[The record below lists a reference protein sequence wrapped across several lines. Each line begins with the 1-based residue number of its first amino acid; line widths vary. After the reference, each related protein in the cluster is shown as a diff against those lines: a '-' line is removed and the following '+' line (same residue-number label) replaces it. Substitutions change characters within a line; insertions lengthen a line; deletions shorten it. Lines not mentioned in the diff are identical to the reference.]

1 MQGGRRL
8 FLLVAV
14 LAMPLAAFGA
24 AAASADTSSAVALA
38 QRQIGGYL
46 EKLGDLH
53 CTETVTQ
60 ERLGEKGRV
69 LGAERD
75 TFDYLIM
82 MSGDADDFQLNE
94 SRIENKGS
102 RHKLVAMPM
111 LVTNGIATVLLIFHP
126 YYRDAFLFKT
136 GPAETVDGA
145 PAVPI
150 HFTHIPGRRSPAAL
164 ALRGRDYPLDLQ
176 GTAWLN
182 EASGQ
187 VVEVEATLER
197 DMGDIGLRSLK
208 IDVEYKPELLSGR
221 KSDVDLPAVA
231 VVDVTTPRQ
240 HWRNTHVFS
249 DYKSFSTGAQQSPSV
264 KVITGKNGSRDN
276 QTPASSPLVPE
287 KQP

>member
-8 FLLVAV
+8 FLFVAV

-264 KVITGKNGSRDN
+264 KVITGKNGSSDN
-276 QTPASSPLVPE
+276 QTPASSPQVPE